1 MGNKLFQQAHK
12 FVDEALHGHHSSK
25 SDEEM
30 METAQNALSSA
41 FANSTDA
48 EREQL
53 SELQADLE
61 SSKYRKK

>member
-12 FVDEALHGHHSSK
+12 FVDEALHGHHPSK
-25 SDEEM
+25 SDQEM
-30 METAQNALSSA
+30 METAKNALSSA

-53 SELQADLE
+53 SELQTELE
-61 SSKYRKK
+61 SNKYTKK